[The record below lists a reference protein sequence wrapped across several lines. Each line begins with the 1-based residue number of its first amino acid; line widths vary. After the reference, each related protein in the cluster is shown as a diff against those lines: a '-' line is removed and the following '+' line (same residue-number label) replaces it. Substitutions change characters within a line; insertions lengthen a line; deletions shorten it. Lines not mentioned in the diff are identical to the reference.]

1 MIRVSRSDVR
11 GTGKKRDGT
20 GIGTGVGTA
29 NYRKM
34 ISGDWEL
41 GRERLLKRVELN
53 VKKDFEIEFLASDL
67 FG

>member
-1 MIRVSRSDVR
+1 MIRVSRSYVR
-11 GTGKKRDGT
+11 GTGKKSDGT

-29 NYRKM
+29 DYRKM

-41 GRERLLKRVELN
+41 GRERFLKRVELN
-53 VKKDFEIEFLASDL
+53 DEKDFEMEFLASGL